1 MKITKKQLKRIIKEE
16 KRRLLSEMT
25 PAAPGR
31 GAQEDQNLKDYQDG
45 WYVDNYNDAEDRLTE
60 ALYLMI
66 DMFVEMNG
74 VKDAEAKQ
82 MTMEFIRDTLGVQ

>member
-1 MKITKKQLKRIIKEE
+1 MKVSKRQLKQIIKEE
-16 KRRLLSEMT
+16 KHRLLSEMT
-25 PAAPGR
+25 TAAPGR
-31 GAQEDQNLKDYQDG
+31 GAREDQNLKDYQDG

-82 MTMEFIRDTLGVQ
+82 MTMEFIKDTLGV